1 MSNVSNDKTIYD
13 GDEVY
18 TRDDFNTKELMD
30 FLDQFSVE
38 QFEQLNNW
46 FLEMPRFEQ
55 KINFVCSKCEVNQER
70 VLQGVSD
77 FFE

>member
-1 MSNVSNDKTIYD
+1 MIGSCIETIYD

-46 FLEMPRFEQ
+46 FLDMPRFEQ
-55 KINFVCSKCEVNQER
+55 KINLGYFWSNF
-70 VLQGVSD
+70 D
-77 FFE
+77 FW